1 MFDIRKLI
9 DASGV
14 LQIPETIQV
23 GSDEGTRSFVYNLC
37 TIGNNAFSNLT
48 ELKELHI
55 PASVK
60 EIKWSFYNCTRL
72 KNIIVAIDNEYFKS
86 IDGILFSKDSKTLIA
101 YPNAHGK
108 EYNVPEGV
116 EIIEH
121 FAFKTCTGIETIF
134 LPNSLYE
141 IGSNA
146 FYRCDNLKKV
156 FLPDNIRIIGEM
168 CGDTNYNFRF
178 VYRKREYTF
187 DEMRNILNC

>member
-23 GSDEGTRSFVYNLC
+23 GSGEGTESFVYSLIK
-37 TIGNNAFSNLT
+37 IGSNTFSNLT

-55 PASVK
+55 PSSVK
-60 EIKWSFYNCTRL
+60 EIKWSFYNCTQL

-86 IDGILFSKDSKTLIA
+86 IDGVLFSKDSKTLIS
-101 YPNAHGK
+101 YPNAHGM
-108 EYNVPEGV
+108 EYYVPEGV
-116 EIIEH
+116 EKIEH